1 MPYSNCIL
9 DEINTNVCHL
19 LGLIH
24 ILVLLLIIAAHHI
37 VEPLLILE
45 IPLNGLLYALLLKT
59 EKPISKDWLFLS
71 FLLLLRPEA
80 DTARIGS

>member
-1 MPYSNCIL
+1 M
-9 DEINTNVCHL
+9 
-19 LGLIH
+19 
-24 ILVLLLIIAAHHI
+24 LLLSPFILIFVILLIFAARHI

-45 IPLNGLLYALLLKT
+45 IPLHGLLDTLLLKT

-71 FLLLLRPEA
+71 FQLLLRPEA